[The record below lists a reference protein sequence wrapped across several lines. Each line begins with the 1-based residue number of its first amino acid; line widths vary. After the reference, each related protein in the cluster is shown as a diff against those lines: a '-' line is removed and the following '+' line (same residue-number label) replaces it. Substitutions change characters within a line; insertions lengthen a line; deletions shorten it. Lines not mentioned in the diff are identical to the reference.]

1 MRLAPGVRWPLSRTS
16 RSERV
21 VRQLR
26 VYKSD
31 MGLIFSSAQ
40 LDSFGQ
46 RARKIADEELQAM
59 GRGAITGTIAQDG
72 GHPNPGISL
81 ETEHG
86 MRTFQVEFSS
96 SDDELREAI
105 RRDLRRAFTP

>member
-1 MRLAPGVRWPLSRTS
+1 M
-16 RSERV
+16 
-21 VRQLR
+21 
-26 VYKSD
+26 YKSE

-40 LDSFGQ
+40 LDGFGQ
-46 RARKIADEELQAM
+46 LARRLADEELQAM
-59 GRGAITGTIAQDG
+59 GQGGITGTIAQDG

-96 SDDELREAI
+96 SEDELREAI
-105 RRDLRRAFTP
+105 RRDLRRALSH